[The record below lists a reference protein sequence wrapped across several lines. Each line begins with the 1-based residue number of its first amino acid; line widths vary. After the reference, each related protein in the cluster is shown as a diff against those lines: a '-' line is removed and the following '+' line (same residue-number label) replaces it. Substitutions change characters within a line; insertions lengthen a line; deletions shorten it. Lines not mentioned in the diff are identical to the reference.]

1 MRKTAKIAAIC
12 NQKGGVGKTV
22 TAVNLGIG
30 MAREGKR
37 VLLVD
42 VDSQGSL
49 TASLGYQHPD
59 QLETTLATLLK
70 HLIMDKPIFPGAGII
85 HHGEGVDLLPANI
98 ELSGLEV
105 TLVNTISRETIL
117 REYLNSVRDQYD
129 VILLDCCPSLGMLTI
144 NALAAADE
152 VLIPMQAHY
161 LSIKG
166 LEQLVHTISKVKL
179 RINPS
184 LEIAGILIT
193 MADMRTTYSRE
204 IVELLRGGYGDK
216 LRIFDSIIPL
226 SIRAA
231 ESSAEGRSI
240 YLHDPAGKVSAA
252 YADLTREV
260 MAS

>member
-1 MRKTAKIAAIC
+1 MKKTGKITALC

-30 MAREGKR
+30 LAREGKR
-37 VLLVD
+37 VLLAD
-42 VDSQGSL
+42 IDPQGSL
-49 TASLGYQHPD
+49 TASLGYQRPD
-59 QLETTLATLLK
+59 QMENTMAEILGRVISDEPQA
-70 HLIMDKPIFPGAGII
+70 PGKGII
-85 HHGEGVDLLPANI
+85 HHTEGVDLLPANI

-105 TLVNTISRETIL
+105 TLVNTMSRETIL
-117 REYLNSVRDQYD
+117 RDYLNSVRDQYD

-152 VLIPMQAHY
+152 VIIPAQAHY
-161 LSIKG
+161 LSLRG
-166 LEQLVHTISKVKL
+166 MEQLIRTISNVK
-179 RINPS
+179 RKINPA

-193 MADMRTTYSRE
+193 MADMRTNYSRE
-204 IVELLRGGYGDK
+204 IIDLLRNTYGSK

-231 ESSAEGRSI
+231 ETSAEGRSI

-252 YADLTREV
+252 YAALTQEV
-260 MAS
+260 LS

>member
-1 MRKTAKIAAIC
+1 MRKTAKITAIC

-30 MAREGKR
+30 LAREGKK

-42 VDSQGSL
+42 MDSQGSL
-49 TASLGYQHPD
+49 TASLGYQQPD
-59 QLETTLATLLK
+59 QMENTLATIL
-70 HLIMDKPIFPGAGII
+70 GRII
-85 HHGEGVDLLPANI
+85 LDEPVSPGEGILHQAEAVDLLPANI

-105 TLVNTISRETIL
+105 TLVNTMSRETIL
-117 REYLNSVRDQYD
+117 REYLNSVREQYD

-144 NALAAADE
+144 NALAAADQ

-166 LEQLVHTISKVKL
+166 LEQLIRTISNVK
-179 RINPS
+179 RKINPG

-193 MADMRTTYSRE
+193 MADLRTTYSRE
-204 IVELLRGGYGDK
+204 IIELLRDSYGDK
-216 LRIFDSIIPL
+216 LRIFNSIIPQ

-231 ESSAEGRSI
+231 ETSAEGRSI

-252 YADLTREV
+252 YASLTREV
-260 MAS
+260 LAS

>member
-1 MRKTAKIAAIC
+1 MRKTAKITAIC

-30 MAREGKR
+30 LAREGKK

-42 VDSQGSL
+42 MDAQGSL
-49 TASLGYQHPD
+49 TASLGYQRPD
-59 QLETTLATLLK
+59 QMENTLATIL
-70 HLIMDKPIFPGAGII
+70 GRII
-85 HHGEGVDLLPANI
+85 LDEPVLPGEGILHQAEAVDLLPANI

-105 TLVNTISRETIL
+105 TLVNTMSRETIL
-117 REYLNSVRDQYD
+117 RDYLNSVRDQYD

-144 NALAAADE
+144 NALAAADQ

-166 LEQLVHTISKVKL
+166 LEQLIRTISNVK
-179 RINPS
+179 RKINPG

-193 MADMRTTYSRE
+193 MADLRTTYSRE
-204 IVELLRGGYGDK
+204 IIELLRNSYGDK
-216 LRIFDSIIPL
+216 LRIFNSIIPQ

-231 ESSAEGRSI
+231 ETSAEGRSI

-252 YADLTREV
+252 YASLTREV
-260 MAS
+260 LAS

>member
-1 MRKTAKIAAIC
+1 MREMAKITAIC

-30 MAREGKR
+30 LAREGKK

-42 VDSQGSL
+42 MDAQGSL
-49 TASLGYQHPD
+49 TASLGYQRPD
-59 QLETTLATLLK
+59 QMENTLATIL
-70 HLIMDKPIFPGAGII
+70 GRII
-85 HHGEGVDLLPANI
+85 LDEPVLPGEGILHQAEAVDLLPANI

-105 TLVNTISRETIL
+105 TLVNTMSRETIL
-117 REYLNSVRDQYD
+117 RDYLNSVRDQYD

-144 NALAAADE
+144 NALAAADQ

-166 LEQLVHTISKVKL
+166 LEQLIRTISNVK
-179 RINPS
+179 RKINPG

-193 MADMRTTYSRE
+193 MADLRTTYSRE
-204 IVELLRGGYGDK
+204 IIELLRDSYGDK
-216 LRIFDSIIPL
+216 LRIFNSIIPQ

-231 ESSAEGRSI
+231 ETSAEGRSI

-252 YADLTREV
+252 YASLTREV
-260 MAS
+260 LAS

>member
-1 MRKTAKIAAIC
+1 M
-12 NQKGGVGKTV
+12 
-22 TAVNLGIG
+22 
-30 MAREGKR
+30 GKR

-42 VDSQGSL
+42 VDAQGSL
-49 TASLGYQHPD
+49 TASLGHQHPD
-59 QLETTLATLLK
+59 QIETTLATVLEHIIKDEPLLS
-70 HLIMDKPIFPGAGII
+70 GEGVI
-85 HHGEGVDLLPANI
+85 HHAEGVDLLPANI

-105 TLVNTISRETIL
+105 TLVNTMSRETIL
-117 REYLNSVRDQYD
+117 REYLSSVREQYD

-161 LSIKG
+161 LSLKG
-166 LEQLVHTISKVKL
+166 FEQLIRSISNVK
-179 RINPS
+179 RKINPR

-193 MADMRTTYSRE
+193 MADMRTNYSRE
-204 IVELLRGGYGDK
+204 IVDLLRNTYGGTV
-216 LRIFDSIIPL
+216 RIFDSIIPL

-231 ESSAEGRSI
+231 ETSAEGRII

-252 YADLTREV
+252 YAALTQEV

>member
-1 MRKTAKIAAIC
+1 MRKTAKITAIC

-30 MAREGKR
+30 LAREGKKI
-37 VLLVD
+37 LLVD
-42 VDSQGSL
+42 MDAQGSL
-49 TASLGYQHPD
+49 TASLGYQRPD
-59 QLETTLATLLK
+59 QMENTLATIL
-70 HLIMDKPIFPGAGII
+70 GRII
-85 HHGEGVDLLPANI
+85 LDEPVSPGEGILHQAEAVDLLPANI

-105 TLVNTISRETIL
+105 TLVNTMSRERIL
-117 REYLNSVRDQYD
+117 RDYLNSVRDQYD

-144 NALAAADE
+144 NALAAADQ

-166 LEQLVHTISKVKL
+166 LEQLIRTISNVK
-179 RINPS
+179 RKINPG

-193 MADMRTTYSRE
+193 MADLRTTYSRE
-204 IVELLRGGYGDK
+204 IIELLRNSYGDK
-216 LRIFDSIIPL
+216 LRIFNSIIPQ

-231 ESSAEGRSI
+231 ETSAEGRSI

-252 YADLTREV
+252 YASLTREV
-260 MAS
+260 LAS